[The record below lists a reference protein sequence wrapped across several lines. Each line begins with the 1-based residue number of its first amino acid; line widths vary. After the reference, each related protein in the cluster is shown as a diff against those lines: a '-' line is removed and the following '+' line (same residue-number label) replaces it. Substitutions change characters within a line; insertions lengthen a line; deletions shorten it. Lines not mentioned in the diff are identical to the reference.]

1 MGVIFG
7 LLAAIF
13 WGLGDFLI
21 TRLTRRIGTPHA
33 LLRIQLLSLLSWA
46 LLLFVLPNEIA
57 PGVSI
62 WAIALLTGICHV
74 VGLGLVYRAFE
85 IGTISLVSPISSGF
99 AIVTALLAL
108 AMGERPPA
116 LALAGAL
123 LLVVG
128 VVLAATSGGSGV
140 EARSK
145 LRGIPEALGSALA
158 FGTMFWLFYFFLEP
172 VLGFL
177 WPLIILKVMAS
188 VAATIALRRQ
198 PSSVDVESTDGGRAP
213 VDSSFGVWTLAAG
226 AALADTLAWI
236 TYIQGMTTSFATV
249 VTALASLF
257 SVITLLLA
265 GLFLRER
272 LARVQ
277 WAGVIVIL
285 LGVLMVSI

>member
-1 MGVIFG
+1 MGVFFG

-21 TRLTRRIGTPHA
+21 TRLTRQIGTARA

-46 LLLFVLPNEIA
+46 LLLFVLPNELV

-62 WAIALLTGICHV
+62 WTIALLTGVCHV

-85 IGTISLVSPISSGF
+85 IGTVSLVSPISSGF

-116 LALAGAL
+116 LALFGAL
-123 LLVVG
+123 LLVAG
-128 VVLAATSGGSGV
+128 VILAATSGAPGP

-172 VLGFL
+172 AIGFL
-177 WPLIILKVMAS
+177 WPLIVLKVMAS
-188 VAATIALRRQ
+188 IAATIALRKSKPEAGSIR
-198 PSSVDVESTDGGRAP
+198 VAEAP
-213 VDSSFGVWTLAAG
+213 VDSSLGVWSLAAG
-226 AALADTLAWI
+226 AALADTFAWI
-236 TYIQGMTTSFATV
+236 TYIQGMTTSYATI

-265 GLFLRER
+265 GIFLRER
-272 LARVQ
+272 LARLQ
-277 WAGVIVIL
+277 WAGVVVIL
-285 LGVLMVSI
+285 VGVLLVSI

>member
-1 MGVIFG
+1 MGVFFG
-7 LLAAIF
+7 LLSAIF

-21 TRLTRRIGTPHA
+21 TRLTRQIGTARA
-33 LLRIQLLSLLSWA
+33 LLRIQLLSLLSWT
-46 LLLFVLPNEIA
+46 LLLLLRPDGLL

-62 WAIALLTGICHV
+62 WAIALLTGVCHV

-85 IGTISLVSPISSGF
+85 IGTVSLVSPISSGF

-116 LALAGAL
+116 LALVGAL

-128 VVLAATSGGSGV
+128 VILAATSGAPGP

-172 VLGFL
+172 AIGFL

-188 VAATIALRRQ
+188 VAATIALRKGNSAREAQ
-198 PSSVDVESTDGGRAP
+198 SRGFAAP
-213 VDSSFGVWTLAAG
+213 VDSSLGVWALAAG
-226 AALADTLAWI
+226 AALSDTLAWI
-236 TYIQGMTTSFATV
+236 TYIQGMTTSFATI

-265 GLFLRER
+265 GLVLRER
-272 LARVQ
+272 LARMQ
-277 WAGVIVIL
+277 WAGVVVIL
-285 LGVLMVSI
+285 VGVLLVSI